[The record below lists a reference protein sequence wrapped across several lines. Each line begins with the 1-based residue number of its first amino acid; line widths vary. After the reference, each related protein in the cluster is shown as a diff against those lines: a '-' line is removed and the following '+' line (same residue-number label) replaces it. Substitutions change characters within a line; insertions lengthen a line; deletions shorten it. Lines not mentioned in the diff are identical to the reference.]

1 MEKFG
6 DNPGNEADDDSPD
19 DAHDWLLYLTLWRE

>member
-1 MEKFG
+1 MEKLG

-19 DAHDWLLYLTLWRE
+19 DAHDWLLFLSRE

>member
-19 DAHDWLLYLTLWRE
+19 DAHDRLLYLTLWRE